1 VKNRGQIEPE
11 LNSLLKKK
19 GGFIDKGLQSMFQRK
34 GVIIAHHPQGSDLG
48 KCSGYMRAPFTGFEF
63 LVNNLCCFG
72 IQNLLNY
79 ELFS

>member
-48 KCSGYMRAPFTGFEF
+48 KWSGYIRAPF
-63 LVNNLCCFG
+63 
-72 IQNLLNY
+72 
-79 ELFS
+79 

>member
-48 KCSGYMRAPFTGFEF
+48 KWSGYMRAPFKGFEF
-63 LVNNLCCFG
+63 LLLSSSCFPR
-72 IQNLLNY
+72 
-79 ELFS
+79 S